1 MTDFQLVA
9 FVVLPLAAVAA
20 VVAVVGVWL
29 VIRDKQ

>member
-9 FVVLPLAAVAA
+9 FVVLPLAVVAV

-29 VIRDKQ
+29 IIRDNQ